1 MQNNNI
7 STIKQKRELL
17 KELSA
22 PFKILIKEG
31 AISTINSALIES
43 YTNETHQV
51 FKSYRGWLAEGYQ
64 VKKGEKAFLIWG
76 SPQKLK
82 PKKEPTQATQGDTEK
97 DSEFFPLAF
106 VFSNAQ
112 VEERRLKN
120 AN

>member
-7 STIKQKRELL
+7 SSIKQKREQL
-17 KELSA
+17 KALSA

-31 AISTINSALIES
+31 AIPTINSALIET

-82 PKKEPTQATQGDTEK
+82 SKKAPTQGDTEK
-97 DSEFFPLAF
+97 ESEFFPLAF
-106 VFSNAQ
+106 IFSNAQ
-112 VEERRLKN
+112 VEKRR
-120 AN
+120 ANDVN

>member
-7 STIKQKRELL
+7 STIKQKREQL

-31 AISTINSALIES
+31 AISTINSALIET
-43 YTNETHQV
+43 YTNETHQI

-82 PKKEPTQATQGDTEK
+82 SKKEPTKGDTEK
-97 DSEFFPLAF
+97 DSEFFPIAF
-106 VFSNAQ
+106 IFSNAQ
-112 VEERRLKN
+112 VEERRMKN